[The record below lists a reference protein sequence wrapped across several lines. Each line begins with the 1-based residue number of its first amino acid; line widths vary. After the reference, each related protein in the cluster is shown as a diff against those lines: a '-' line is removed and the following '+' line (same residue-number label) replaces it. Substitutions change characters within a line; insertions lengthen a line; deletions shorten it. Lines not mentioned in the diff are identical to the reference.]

1 MQPFSVQKAD
11 QFLGRAD
18 NSLTGRLP
26 ALRRI
31 LPLVFAMLKFR
42 SYAERAEE
50 EAFLRYQGHAWCD
63 STERQL
69 NDDISNDPRARF

>member
-1 MQPFSVQKAD
+1 MQPFSVQRAN

-18 NSLTGRLP
+18 NSLTGRFP

-31 LPLVFAMLKFR
+31 LPLIFAMLKFR
-42 SYAERAEE
+42 SRAECTEE
-50 EAFLRYQGHAWCD
+50 EAFQRYRGRAWCD

-69 NDDISNDPRARF
+69 NQDISSDPRAGL

>member
-1 MQPFSVQKAD
+1 MQPFPVQKAN
-11 QFLGRAD
+11 QFFSRAD

-31 LPLVFAMLKFR
+31 LPWVFAMLKFR
-42 SYAERAEE
+42 SRAEVAEE

-69 NDDISNDPRARF
+69 NHDILSDPRTGL

>member
-1 MQPFSVQKAD
+1 MQPFPIQRAN
-11 QFLGRAD
+11 QFLSRPD
-18 NSLTGRLP
+18 SFLIGRLP

-42 SYAERAEE
+42 TAAERAEE
-50 EAFLRYQGHAWCD
+50 DAVLRYQGHAWCD

-69 NDDISNDPRARF
+69 NHDISGDPRTGL